1 MGQPWPHLSFISRSF
16 QTNIITFL
24 QQIYVKKVH
33 PVYGAWIRTHD
44 LQNMSTEC
52 FIRCACDWNIWSGF
66 ALMKTAT
73 LIFGTSDRVRTNLV
87 SGRQMANFSTFQNPK
102 WDTKLTILDVTV
114 SMCLSWT
121 YHHIVWVFAIKMFKI
136 SLLWKRVAYFGLKKS
151 RKHECTNIKIMLTPK
166 LRYPSFNH
174 SDWLKFWLV
183 QPIGMLKMSVAWL
196 YSGNYFCRVRSRA
209 AAPSKLYSKDPS
221 FTETSFDW
229 IACHRSGLT
238 KPCVDRK
245 LFNNCFTYLIK
256 PRISHLMR
264 PCLWP
269 GANIINKF

>member
-1 MGQPWPHLSFISRSF
+1 MGYKVNNFRRHSFYVSFMDLSS
-16 QTNIITFL
+16 
-24 QQIYVKKVH
+24 Y
-33 PVYGAWIRTHD
+33 
-44 LQNMSTEC
+44 
-52 FIRCACDWNIWSGF
+52 
-66 ALMKTAT
+66 
-73 LIFGTSDRVRTNLV
+73 
-87 SGRQMANFSTFQNPK
+87 
-102 WDTKLTILDVTV
+102 
-114 SMCLSWT
+114 CLSIC
-121 YHHIVWVFAIKMFKI
+121 YKDVQNIFAMKKGC
-136 SLLWKRVAYFGLKKS
+136 LLWI
-151 RKHECTNIKIMLTPK
+151 EKITKTWVHYYKNNVNPK